1 MMIVDTVKN
10 TRGEV
15 TELLNKWAKK
25 WAIKNFFINIVDA
38 GSCFI
43 IFYDSKLDEEY

>member
-1 MMIVDTVKN
+1 MIVDTVKN

-15 TELLNKWAKK
+15 TELLNKWAKN
-25 WAIKNFFINIVDA
+25 WAIETFFINIVDA

-43 IFYDSKLDEEY
+43 IFYDSKLDEER